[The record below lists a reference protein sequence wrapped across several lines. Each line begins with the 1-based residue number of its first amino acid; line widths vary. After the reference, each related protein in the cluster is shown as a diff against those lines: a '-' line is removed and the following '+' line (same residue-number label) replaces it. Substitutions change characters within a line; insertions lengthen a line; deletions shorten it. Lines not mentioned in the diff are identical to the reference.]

1 MAIFCLAAGALGLWA
16 YLGPLP
22 RDSNHGGLRLFLV
35 LTALTL
41 SLASASLVWGQ
52 DSNRRSAGT
61 ALLYAM
67 VAVVPSFGIP
77 ILFHLDIT
85 SPIPIYLVISISA
98 GFLTDFRRRKREL
111 PEGQRPL

>member
-1 MAIFCLAAGALGLWA
+1 
-16 YLGPLP
+16 
-22 RDSNHGGLRLFLV
+22 
-35 LTALTL
+35 
-41 SLASASLVWGQ
+41 
-52 DSNRRSAGT
+52 
-61 ALLYAM
+61 M